1 MKATL
6 KVQLFDPF
14 TDSKFVANSTTIDVQ
29 VAPLP
34 ARTPLTPVPEDAL
47 RTTGSFRSYTVD
59 SGGAGVLIT
68 VRIRVSVPDA
78 LKPVA
83 TTAFEI
89 QQDLLLT
96 DDGATVGMTPERSN
110 SMKTTGVERAVHP
123 RIHFGLGAPNQP
135 PQLNIDLTF
144 IDLTSALRA
153 NGRKKS
159 GPNNPD
165 PFVSYDRNAGPNH
178 EPNPSDIHYGCE
190 LHVFELTRG
199 KPKTWLVVVPRAARA
214 SGLSSLH
221 ALVFY
226 RPSFVG
232 YTDTGDVNLLA
243 SDVLIAHLRDPP
255 KCAPFYW
262 WGCGTAPEWWLPYA
276 GFEGQLDASGKAIIF
291 VIPLPHGDVDIG
303 GKTRATAARLR
314 DLLASL
320 LVALWSDGSVG
331 ADNDSVPSLG
341 RLALLGLSAGG
352 SGAYAALKNNGAS
365 IDELYLMDP
374 SERLAGN
381 KKKLVKEW
389 FLKGAKGNRK
399 LRMVA
404 GYGLSEM
411 QALRREIV
419 ADAPDRAGDLSISPP
434 DASFFNTP
442 GNFYHQALIP
452 RGASPSEEVLDVP
465 SHAGT
470 SAVSKLSRET
480 GVFLASSVAGPGGI
494 ADPSDVATAGAKP
507 VTKTGL
513 MATPIELAGIVRA
526 NWLKLATGKRK
537 PAGNSEE
544 LGYLLSSLGIYAL
557 GGQLG
562 DGHWIRHLWASA
574 GGVGNSARFPNG
586 RQDTEPPD
594 GKAFEGHLLFCLKDG
609 KFR

>member
-14 TDSKFVANSTTIDVQ
+14 TDSKFVANGTTIDVQ

-34 ARTPLTPVPEDAL
+34 ARTPLAPVLEDAL
-47 RTTGSFRSYTVD
+47 RTTGAFRSYTVD
-59 SGGAGVLIT
+59 CGGAGVLVT

-96 DDGATVGMTPERSN
+96 DDGTTVGMTPERSN

-135 PQLNIDLTF
+135 PQIKVDLTF

-153 NGRKKS
+153 NGRKAS
-159 GPNNPD
+159 GSGNPD
-165 PFVSYDRNAGPNH
+165 PFVSYDRNAGPEY
-178 EPNPSDIHYGCE
+178 EP
-190 LHVFELTRG
+190 L
-199 KPKTWLVVVPRAARA
+199 
-214 SGLSSLH
+214 
-221 ALVFY
+221 
-226 RPSFVG
+226 
-232 YTDTGDVNLLA
+232 
-243 SDVLIAHLRDPP
+243 

-262 WGCGTAPEWWLPYA
+262 WGCSAAPKWWLPYA
-276 GFEGQLDASGKAIIF
+276 GFEGQLDASGKAIVF
-291 VIPLPHGDVDIG
+291 VIPLPHGDVDTE
-303 GKTRATAARLR
+303 GKTRATAAHLR

-341 RLALLGLSAGG
+341 RLALLGLSFGG

-411 QALRREIV
+411 QALRREIGAV
-419 ADAPDRAGDLSISPP
+419 APDRAGDLSISPP

-442 GNFYHQALIP
+442 GNFYHKAVIP
-452 RGASPSEEVLDVP
+452 RGALPSEEVLDVP

-470 SAVSKLSRET
+470 SAVSRLSRET

-494 ADPSDVATAGAKP
+494 AEPSDAATAGAKP

-513 MATPIELAGIVRA
+513 AATPIELAGIVRA
-526 NWLKLATGKRK
+526 NWFTLEAGKRK
-537 PAGNSEE
+537 PAESSEE
-544 LGYLLSSLGIYAL
+544 LGYLLSSLGIQGL
-557 GGQLG
+557 GEQLG

-574 GGVGNSARFPNG
+574 GGVGNPARFPNG
-586 RQDTEPPD
+586 RQDTDPPD
-594 GKAFEGHLLFCLKDG
+594 GKLFEGHLLFCLKDG

>member
-14 TDSKFVANSTTIDVQ
+14 TDSRFVANGTTIDVQ

-34 ARTPLTPVPEDAL
+34 ARTPLAPVVEDAL
-47 RTTGSFRSYTVD
+47 RATGGFRSYTVD
-59 SGGAGVLIT
+59 SGGAGVLVT

-96 DDGATVGMTPERSN
+96 NDGTTVGMTPERSN

-135 PQLNIDLTF
+135 PQINVDLTF
-144 IDLTSALRA
+144 IDLTTALRA

-159 GPNNPD
+159 GSGNTD
-165 PFVSYDRNAGPNH
+165 PFVSYDRNEGPDY
-178 EPNPSDIHYGCE
+178 EPNPNDIHYGCE
-190 LHVFELTRG
+190 LHVLELTRG

-214 SGLSSLH
+214 AGLSSLH

-226 RPSFVG
+226 RPAFVA
-232 YTDTGDVNLLA
+232 YTDTGNIDLLA
-243 SDVLIAHLRDPP
+243 VDVLAAHLRDSL
-255 KCAPFYW
+255 KCAPFFW
-262 WGCGTAPEWWLPYA
+262 WGCSAAPKWQFPNA
-276 GFEGQLDASGKAIIF
+276 GFEGQLDASGKAIIL
-291 VIPLPHGDVDIG
+291 VIPLPHADVDTE

-314 DLLASL
+314 ELLTSL
-320 LVALWSDGSVG
+320 LVALWSDGSIG
-331 ADNDSVPSLG
+331 ADNDSAPSLG

-365 IDELYLMDP
+365 VDELYLMDP
-374 SERLAGN
+374 SEHIAGN

-411 QALRREIV
+411 QTLRREIV

-442 GNFYHQALIP
+442 GNFYHQAVIP
-452 RGASPSEEVLDVP
+452 RGASPSEEILDVP
-465 SHAGT
+465 SNAGT

-480 GVFLASSVAGPGGI
+480 GVFLASPGGI
-494 ADPSDVATAGAKP
+494 AEPSNVATAGAKP
-507 VTKTGL
+507 VTRTGL
-513 MATPIELAGIVRA
+513 VATPIELAGIVRA
-526 NWLKLATGKRK
+526 NWLTLAAGKRK
-537 PAGNSEE
+537 PAGSSEE
-544 LGYLLSSLGIYAL
+544 LSYLLSSSGIYAL
-557 GGQLG
+557 GKKLG

-574 GGVGNSARFPNG
+574 GGVGNPARFPNG

-594 GKAFEGHLLFCLKDG
+594 GKVFEGHLLFCLKDG